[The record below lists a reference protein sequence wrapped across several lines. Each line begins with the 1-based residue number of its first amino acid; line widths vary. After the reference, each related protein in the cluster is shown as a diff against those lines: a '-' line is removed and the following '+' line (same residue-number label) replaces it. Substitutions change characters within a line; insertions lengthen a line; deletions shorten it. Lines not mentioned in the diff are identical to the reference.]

1 MLVTSVNSIA
11 SGPACFNVFSQQD
24 IRFTKMDKKVT
35 DNQVTFFKQ
44 VVEDVNG
51 SLGHTNLVIPDHVEI
66 KIYTEHPSPVAN
78 PIDMSVNAGVRLFVK
93 IPTDRSNPQSMKS
106 YYKAPSF
113 SGPILAHEYGH
124 IVFSENYGLR
134 EPVWR
139 EAFKVFRAK
148 LPELTQKNQ
157 QYNDTLVEID
167 RVQKLL
173 ESTKDPAQIAQLKGE
188 VLKLTM
194 ITLRINQEIQKEG
207 ALISALSTIARPY
220 NEFFADVMAVLYTGK
235 ASSIEDAVTFTH
247 ALQGKGKVPEL
258 SKESNNARD
267 FKDGVRNGT
276 HKDNFEDH
284 GYFSTV
290 RVNVW
295 ESYLASPTYRTA
307 KRGQVTEAIF
317 EAIAKECSA
326 LIHGGAP
333 VSFHGKEKW
342 LEMNERL
349 MKAIDTEMA
358 ARGITKL
365 K

>member
-1 MLVTSVNSIA
+1 
-11 SGPACFNVFSQQD
+11 
-24 IRFTKMDKKVT
+24 
-35 DNQVTFFKQ
+35 
-44 VVEDVNG
+44 
-51 SLGHTNLVIPDHVEI
+51 
-66 KIYTEHPSPVAN
+66 
-78 PIDMSVNAGVRLFVK
+78 MSVNAGVRLFVK

-106 YYKAPSF
+106 YYKAPSL

-124 IVFSENYGLR
+124 
-134 EPVWR
+134 
-139 EAFKVFRAK
+139 
-148 LPELTQKNQ
+148 
-157 QYNDTLVEID
+157 
-167 RVQKLL
+167 
-173 ESTKDPAQIAQLKGE
+173 
-188 VLKLTM
+188 
-194 ITLRINQEIQKEG
+194 
-207 ALISALSTIARPY
+207 
-220 NEFFADVMAVLYTGK
+220 TGK

-267 FKDGVRNGT
+267 FKEGVRNGT

-307 KRGQVTEAIF
+307 KRGKVTEAIF

-349 MKAIDTEMA
+349 MKAIDTEMT